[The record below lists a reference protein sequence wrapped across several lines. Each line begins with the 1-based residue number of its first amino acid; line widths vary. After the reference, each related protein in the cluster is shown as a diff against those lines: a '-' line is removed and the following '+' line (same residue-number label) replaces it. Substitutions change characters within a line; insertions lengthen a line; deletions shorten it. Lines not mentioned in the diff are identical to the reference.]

1 MLKKSTY
8 LRPECETINVS
19 TEGVLCASVD
29 KDFVNDGNETFK
41 TLDNF
46 GW

>member
-8 LRPECETINVS
+8 LSPECETINVS
-19 TEGVLCASVD
+19 TEGVLCASGD
-29 KDFVNDGNETFK
+29 KEFLNGNETFEDLK
-41 TLDNF
+41 DF

>member
-8 LRPECETINVS
+8 LSPECETINVS
-19 TEGVLCASVD
+19 TEGILCASVD
-29 KDFVNDGNETFK
+29 EVDATGNEKFD
-41 TLDNF
+41 TLTDF